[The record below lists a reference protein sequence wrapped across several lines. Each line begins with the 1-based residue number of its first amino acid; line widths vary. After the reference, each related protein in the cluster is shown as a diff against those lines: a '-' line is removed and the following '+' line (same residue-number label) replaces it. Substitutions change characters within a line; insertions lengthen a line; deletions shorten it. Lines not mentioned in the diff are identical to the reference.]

1 MNIRPKEFADGLD
14 ISDHCSILRLQTTG
28 KGILSKVRRMFLPEE
43 KMMLSR
49 LKQEISITVT
59 NRHVRHNRKREV
71 DNYHHYSTG

>member
-14 ISDHCSILRLQTTG
+14 ISDQCSTLRLQTTG
-28 KGILSKVRRMFLPEE
+28 KCILSKVRRMFLPEG

-59 NRHVRHNRKREV
+59 KK
-71 DNYHHYSTG
+71 TCQT

>member
-14 ISDHCSILRLQTTG
+14 ISDQCSILRLQTG
-28 KGILSKVRRMFLPEE
+28 KGILSKVRRMFLPEG

-59 NRHVRHNRKREV
+59 NK
-71 DNYHHYSTG
+71 TCQT